1 MWPKWQLTEPNNSPF
16 FMSKANI
23 TTFLKELYSR
33 LQPWLQGDL
42 QRRSPGEFCSSDG
55 TFRLATRTLG
65 DGKCIVFL
73 MGERGEIVA
82 YWALTEES
90 WEQMYAGLHRLSTRL
105 EVLGTLDHLRWWC
118 AAAARPHTPP
128 LALHTSHT
136 PLHLSHT
143 PPPPHLQVRRPL
155 LRRLRAG

>member
-1 MWPKWQLTEPNNSPF
+1 MWPKYQLTEPNNSPF

-23 TTFLKELYSR
+23 TTFLKELHSR

-90 WEQMYAGLHRLSTRL
+90 WEQMYAGLHRLSNRL

-118 AAAARPHTPP
+118 AAAARPTTHS
-128 LALHTSHT
+128 TSHT